1 MTNSETVTLIRSKLA
16 EIDTL
21 LDEITDGV
29 CEPSYPEWLPLVGT
43 TTPNYHADYVNGHY
57 WSTTERADIDAF
69 LTASTFTGTTVLNGG
84 LSLAA
89 PHTNKLFNSNDF
101 TGWSKSGTTV
111 STDTGWQKINE
122 GTGTAGHECYKAVSF
137 TSGQLHTLSGKFKVG
152 TATKFR
158 LWLTAAAIGF
168 YVDVDLSAGTV
179 GTATSW
185 GGASSLSAGIT
196 SLGGGEY
203 HVWVSGIC
211 SPSGQAYYDIAIMN
225 GANWQYTGT
234 SRYIYAKECQFEQGS
249 LSAYIPTTTA
259 AVTIPTSQLTRTIT
273 APTQVTKRMKI
284 QIAPATATDYEVFYH
299 LDNNEN
305 NADYADTE
313 LFREGTSLKVRT
325 THNNTVYRET
335 ALTVANNDIV
345 TVAWTTSASG
355 LLVSFNGA
363 TAVSLSGDTF
373 ELGLIKERINGNITG
388 ARIGLGK
395 ILEDATWFVTATAAE
410 LEAL

>member
-1 MTNSETVTLIRSKLA
+1 MSNAEIVTSIRTKLA
-16 EIDTL
+16 EIDEL
-21 LDEITDGV
+21 LDGISIDDPAEN
-29 CEPSYPEWLPLVGT
+29 PSWLPVIGT
-43 TTPNYHADYVNGHY
+43 STPDYHADYVNGHY
-57 WSTTERADIDAF
+57 WSGEERADIDAF
-69 LTASTFTGTTVLNGG
+69 LTATSFTGTTSLNGG

-89 PHTNKLFNSNDF
+89 PRTNKLFPSNDLS
-101 TGWSKSGTTV
+101 GWLKSGVTV
-111 STDTGWQKINE
+111 STESGWQKINE
-122 GTGTAGHECYKAVSF
+122 GTANSSHECYKAV
-137 TSGQLHTLSGKFKVG
+137 TASGLHTLSLKCKAG
-152 TATKFR
+152 TASKFR

-168 YVDVDLSAGTV
+168 YVDVDLSNGTI
-179 GTATSW
+179 GSATNW
-185 GGASSLSAGIT
+185 GSASSLSASIT
-196 SLGGGEY
+196 DLGAGEY
-203 HVWVSGIC
+203 LVSVTGSC
-211 SPSGQAYYDIAIMN
+211 TPSGQAYYDIAIMN

-234 SRYIYAKECQFEQGS
+234 SRYLYVKECQFEQGS

-273 APTQVTKRMKI
+273 APAQVTKRLKI
-284 QIAPATATDYEVFYH
+284 QIAPQNATDFEVFYH

-305 NADYADTE
+305 NSNYADTE

-325 THNNTVYRET
+325 THQNTVYRET

-345 TVAWTTSASG
+345 TVAWTTSTSG

-388 ARIGLGK
+388 ARIGMGK